1 MEIQLPQTFEEWL
14 VLVVPLAAFLT
25 GIVYF
30 IAPRLVLGAIGLQ
43 GDAGHEG
50 AFGEGRSTFAG
61 FPIGLAAAALL
72 FAQPVQLT
80 MLGTAYAI
88 SALGKTIHI
97 ALDKGRQFNVFCRL
111 AGAIALAAIAL
122 YQAELATDWFVEI
135 PRRPENVGQLLSLVS
150 ATIAIII
157 GLVCFLAPQTA
168 MNLLHLSEREG
179 WQGASGELRGTVAG
193 FHLAAGTIVI
203 IDGGLFVLLSLA
215 LAWSATAFGRLISI
229 LSDRSNNLFNWLALI
244 IAIALAAAPMAQ
256 VLAAI

>member
-1 MEIQLPQTFEEWL
+1 MDFQLPQTFGEWL
-14 VLVVPLAAFLT
+14 FLAVPLAAFLT
-25 GIVYF
+25 GIGYF
-30 IAPRLVLGAIGLQ
+30 IAPRRVLGALGLQ
-43 GDAGHEG
+43 GDAGYEG

-80 MLGTAYAI
+80 MLGFAYAI

-97 ALDKGRQFNVFCRL
+97 ALDKGRHFNVFCRL

-122 YQAELATDWFVEI
+122 YQTGLPTAWLAEV
-135 PRRPENVGQLLSLVS
+135 PRRPDNIWQLLSLAS
-150 ATIAIII
+150 AAIAVII
-157 GLVCFLAPQTA
+157 GLVSFLAPQAA
-168 MNLLHLSEREG
+168 MKVLRLSGRQG

-193 FHLAAGTIVI
+193 FHLAAGAIVI

-215 LAWSATAFGRLISI
+215 LAWSVTAFGRLISI

-244 IAIALAAAPMAQ
+244 IAIALAAAPMAE
-256 VLAAI
+256 VFAAI